1 MNAEWASASFFMD
14 SETSQEAFAAKIAK
28 SSNLDLVIFL
38 QGNLGAGKTTFARG
52 FLRGCGYQGLVKSPT
67 YTLVEPYTL
76 ADGKMAYHFD
86 LYRLSDP
93 EELEFMGLRDY
104 FSAESLCLIEWPQQG
119 ADRVPPADVL
129 IELEHAGPAR
139 DLQISALSP
148 HGEVILAGL
157 K

>member
-1 MNAEWASASFFMD
+1 M
-14 SETSQEAFAAKIAK
+14 TTCSQHIESDQAMQA
-28 SSNLDLVIFL
+28 
-38 QGNLGAGKTTFARG
+38 LGAKLAKACQSHGVIYLKGELGTGKTTLVRG
-52 FLRGCGYQGLVKSPT
+52 LLRGLGHEGAVKSPT
-67 YTLVEPYTL
+67 FSLVEPYTVN
-76 ADGKMAYHFD
+76 GVHIYHFD

-119 ADRVPPADVL
+119 GDRVPPADVL
-129 IELEHAGPAR
+129 IELEHAGSAR

>member
-1 MNAEWASASFFMD
+1 M
-14 SETSQEAFAAKIAK
+14 TSCSKHIESDQAMQA
-28 SSNLDLVIFL
+28 
-38 QGNLGAGKTTFARG
+38 LGAKLAKACQSHGVIYLKGELGTGKTTLVRG
-52 FLRGCGYQGLVKSPT
+52 LLRGLGHEGAVKSPT
-67 YTLVEPYTL
+67 FSLVEPYTVN
-76 ADGKMAYHFD
+76 GVHIYHFD

-119 ADRVPPADVL
+119 GDRVPPADVL
-129 IELEHAGPAR
+129 IELEHAGPSR